1 MLRRFSSIFLLLFL
15 LVLPLTAQAVDALV
29 PVGTLVGLE
38 IRSGTVT
45 VAAFDD
51 RYGAGAKAAGLR
63 IGDRIS
69 SVNGIPITQAEEVSQ
84 ALEIGTGTAEIK
96 ILRGSRPVTLHMVP
110 CREGERQIL
119 GVYLRQGLTGIGTVT
134 WYDPQSG
141 TFGALGHGV
150 STAKDC
156 LLPLKSGNIYSAAV
170 VSAQKGKS
178 GQPGLL
184 KGKALSETPIGSITR
199 NTPQGILGHSSTGFP
214 GRALPVGDWDSLRTG
229 SAVILTTVQDG
240 PPREYSVEILKIY
253 PKDRQTGR
261 NFLLKVTDPDLIAAT
276 GGIVQGMS
284 GSPILQDGKL
294 IGAVTH
300 VLVNDPTSGYGIF
313 IENMLEAAG

>member
-1 MLRRFSSIFLLLFL
+1 MLRRFSSVFLLLFVC
-15 LVLPLTAQAVDALV
+15 VLPLTAQAVDALV
-29 PVGTLVGLE
+29 PVGALVGLE
-38 IRSGTVT
+38 IRSGTIT

-51 RYGAGAKAAGLR
+51 RYGAVARAAGLR

-69 SVNGIPITQAEEVSQ
+69 AVNGIPITQAEEVSQ
-84 ALEIGTGTAEIK
+84 ALETGTGTAEIQ
-96 ILRGSRPVTLHMVP
+96 ILRGSKAMTLHMQP
-110 CREGERQIL
+110 HLEAGRQIL
-119 GVYLRQGLTGIGTVT
+119 GVYLRQGLTGIGTIT
-134 WYDPQSG
+134 WFDPQSG

-150 STAKDC
+150 STARDC
-156 LLPLKSGNIYSAAV
+156 LLPLKSGSIYSAAV
-170 VSAQKGKS
+170 MSAQKGKN
-178 GQPGLL
+178 GEPGLL
-184 KGKALSETPIGSITR
+184 KGKALSPVPIGTITR
-199 NTPQGILGHSSTGFP
+199 NTPQGILGYTETGFP
-214 GRALPVGDWDSLRTG
+214 GRTLPVGRWESLRTG
-229 SAVILTTVQDG
+229 EAAILATVRDG